1 MKARLAALVVVV
13 VIALL
18 AACTPQEADAFSR
31 TNEIRLSRGVAPLAW
46 NEAAYDK
53 AVAWSN
59 HMADE
64 GRLSHSTLAEGVP
77 SGWRRLGENVV
88 QARSVEEA
96 MAALEASA
104 PHLANIVNPLF
115 TSVAIGIVERNG
127 RVWVTQVFVG

>member
-1 MKARLAALVVVV
+1 MKARLAALVATV

-18 AACTPQEADAFSR
+18 AACTPQEADAFAR
-31 TNEIRLSRGVAPLAW
+31 TNDIRTRHRVAPLAW
-46 NEAAYDK
+46 SEAAYDK

-64 GRLSHSTLAEGVP
+64 GQLSHSTLAEGIP
-77 SGWRRLGENVV
+77 AGWHRLGENVV

-96 MAALEASA
+96 MAALAASA
-104 PHLANIVNPLF
+104 PHMANMVNPLF
-115 TSVAIGIVERNG
+115 TSVAIGIVERSG

>member
-31 TNEIRLSRGVAPLAW
+31 TNDIRTRRGVAPLAW
-46 NEAAYDK
+46 NEGAYDK

-64 GRLSHSTLAEGVP
+64 GQLSHSKLADGVP
-77 SGWRRLGENVV
+77 AGWRHLGENVV
-88 QARSVEEA
+88 RARTVEEA
-96 MAALEASA
+96 MAALAASA
-104 PHLANIVNPLF
+104 PHLANMVNPEF
-115 TSVAIGIVERNG
+115 TSIAIGIVERDG
-127 RVWVTQVFVG
+127 LVWVTQVFVG